1 MDPLTLLAVAKASYE
16 AVKGGIALG
25 KELKG
30 VAGDLGSL
38 FDSVAA
44 ITRHAAQPA
53 RGSLLSGKTAEQMA
67 MEAYAAKAEADQ
79 LMADLKN
86 HFVGEYGLAAWDQV
100 VAATTQIKKDQ
111 KAAALQ
117 VEKDQDE
124 FMQTVMT
131 WGAALLAIVVTV
143 VCLTL
148 IVIGLVHR

>member
-1 MDPLTLLAVAKASYE
+1 MDPIILLLLAKTSYE
-16 AVKGGIALG
+16 AVKSAVAAG
-25 KELKG
+25 KEIQG
-30 VAGDLGSL
+30 VAKDLGSL
-38 FDSVAA
+38 FDSVAH
-44 ITRHAAQPA
+44 ITRIAAEPPRA
-53 RGSLLSGKTAEQMA
+53 SLLSGKTAEQMA

-100 VAATTQIKKDQ
+100 VAATTQIKKNQ

-117 VEKDQDE
+117 AEKDQDE

-143 VCLTL
+143 ICLIL
-148 IVIGLVHR
+148 ISIGLVNR

>member
-1 MDPLTLLAVAKASYE
+1 MDPLTLLALAKASYE
-16 AVKGGIALG
+16 AVKGGIAIG
-25 KELKG
+25 KELQG

-44 ITRHAAQPA
+44 ITRHAAQPP

-100 VAATTQIKKDQ
+100 VAATTQIMKDQ

-117 VEKDQDE
+117 AEKDQDE

-131 WGAALLAIVVTV
+131 WGAALLTIVVTV
-143 VCLTL
+143 VCLIL
-148 IVIGLVHR
+148 IAIGLVHR

>member
-1 MDPLTLLAVAKASYE
+1 MDPLTLLALAKASYE
-16 AVKGGIALG
+16 AVKGGIAGG
-25 KELKG
+25 KELQGMAK
-30 VAGDLGSL
+30 DLGSL

-53 RGSLLSGKTAEQMA
+53 RVSLLSGKTAEQMA

-86 HFVGEYGLAAWDQV
+86 HFVGEYGLSAWDQV

-117 VEKDQDE
+117 AEKDQDE

-131 WGAALLAIVVTV
+131 WGAAFLAIFVAVS
-143 VCLTL
+143 CLIL
-148 IVIGLVHR
+148 ISIGLVHR